1 MTFQVRRLGFSCASA
16 VHDLQLI
23 FLASPDKMKGLSG
36 REVKKVHVIAVIAN
50 YINASKVKGKLP
62 ELPLYATKYDPSLF
76 CSQCLLT
83 PSVISTRLYS
93 LLSGCFHFCAGFGS
107 IRALLRRV
115 LAHHRSLATW
125 ERKRKQCA
133 MLT

>member
-1 MTFQVRRLGFSCASA
+1 MLSMPRMTFQVRRLGFSCASA

-76 CSQCLLT
+76 C
-83 PSVISTRLYS
+83 
-93 LLSGCFHFCAGFGS
+93 A
-107 IRALLRRV
+107 
-115 LAHHRSLATW
+115 
-125 ERKRKQCA
+125 
-133 MLT
+133 